1 MTEASSDH
9 NGVTFFNMEA
19 RSPIHQK
26 ANGNVLNIF
35 VLHKGKFV
43 ICSDEAFC
51 LILITR
57 LTATNSVILH
67 NGSKKKEKIINTHI
81 TFTFHV
87 GYLSTGQIQTVKGV
101 RIIHI

>member
-9 NGVTFFNMEA
+9 NGVTFCNMEA

-26 ANGNVLNIF
+26 ANGNVLNVF

-67 NGSKKKEKIINTHI
+67 NGSKEKRKNYKYTHNLHLPFWI
-81 TFTFHV
+81 SVHRSDTN
-87 GYLSTGQIQTVKGV
+87 G
-101 RIIHI
+101 